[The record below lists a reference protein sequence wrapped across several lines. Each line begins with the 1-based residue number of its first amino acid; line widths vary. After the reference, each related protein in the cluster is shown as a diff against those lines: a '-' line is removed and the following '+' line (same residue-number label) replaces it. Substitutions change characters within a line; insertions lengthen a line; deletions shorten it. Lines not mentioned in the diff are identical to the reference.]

1 MLLKIKTKSEKK
13 IELET
18 PDGKIVTIGFQKNAI
33 LLTKLS
39 SKPIGDTVELE
50 VKTSDVALG
59 YSGNMYVDVGDAF
72 LKKMLEVRKYLVDEQ
87 IVAKQLKE
95 LDA

>member
-1 MLLKIKTKSEKK
+1 MILKIKTKSAKA

-18 PDGKIVTIGFQKNAI
+18 PDGKIVTIGFHKNAI

-39 SKPIGDTVELE
+39 SKAIGETVELD

-72 LKKMLEVRKYLVDEQ
+72 LKKSLEVREFLLREQ
-87 IVAKQLKE
+87 IITKQLKE